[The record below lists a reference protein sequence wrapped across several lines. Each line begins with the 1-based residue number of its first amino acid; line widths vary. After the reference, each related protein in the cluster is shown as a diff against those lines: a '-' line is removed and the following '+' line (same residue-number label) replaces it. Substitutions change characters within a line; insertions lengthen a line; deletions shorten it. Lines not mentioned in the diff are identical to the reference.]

1 MFLKKLAQELK
12 VEKENII
19 ENIKFLEYEYHD
31 VVITNNS
38 LTLELDQL
46 GKILGSQNEVFHP
59 SSKILNEMTEK
70 C

>member
-1 MFLKKLAQELK
+1 M
-12 VEKENII
+12 
-19 ENIKFLEYEYHD
+19 
-31 VVITNNS
+31 VITNNS

-46 GKILGSQNEVFHP
+46 RKMLGSQNEVFHP